1 MDWENERFVKLYTR
15 DTPDW
20 VVLSWEARAL
30 FLFLMRKVDR
40 AGVLTTRH
48 GIRGVAALVGMP
60 VDVVER
66 ALPELVEDGC
76 VVQHDGSFGL
86 ANFADAQEAR
96 QSNAAR
102 QRASRSRKRGHE
114 DVAGTAHEPDVSGGH
129 TASRDVTRGHAE
141 SHRVTTRLDQTR
153 SDQTRLEEEGEMSG
167 ADATRP
173 RLAETEAVDNSVAC
187 EPQPACSSRP
197 AHGTAPERAHLPQD
211 ATNAPTPQ
219 VDSGPEFQPASDP
232 PTRSGE
238 ALVLAL
244 VPAHPK
250 ADPVRAFAEAAVTA
264 LNRET
269 GHTYRADSEAVLKSA
284 RQLVAKRFTPADAIA
299 VVEAKVAAWRH
310 DPKMAEYLRP
320 TTLLRP
326 SNFAAY
332 VDDLRAGN
340 KPRVGQHDR
349 RGPSPQ
355 HTSVLGAL
363 LDRQAELEALEQAGA
378 MS

>member
-102 QRASRSRKRGHE
+102 QRASRSRKREHE
-114 DVAGTAHEPDVSGGH
+114 DLDGTADASGADTG
-129 TASRDVTRGHAE
+129 SRDVTRGHAE

-153 SDQTRLEEEGEMSG
+153 TDQTRLEEEGEMSG

-173 RLAETEAVDNSVAC
+173 HASQPTVVDNSVDR
-187 EPQPACSSRP
+187 EPPRAATS
-197 AHGTAPERAHLPQD
+197 PEPD
-211 ATNAPTPQ
+211 A
-219 VDSGPEFQPASDP
+219 GL
-232 PTRSGE
+232 
-238 ALVLAL
+238 ALVL
-244 VPAHPK
+244 VEPK
-250 ADPVRAFAEAAVTA
+250 ADPIRAFAEAAVGA
-264 LNRET
+264 LNLAT
-269 GHTYRADSEAVLKSA
+269 GHAYRADSEAVLKSA
-284 RQLVAKRFTPADAIA
+284 RTLVAKRFTPADAIA

-332 VDDLRAGN
+332 IDDLRAGN
-340 KPRVGQHDR
+340 RPTRSTNHR
-349 RGPSPQ
+349 RPP
-355 HTSVLGAL
+355 TSASALAGVLDL
-363 LDRQAELEALEQAGA
+363 ITTTESEEFHEAC
-378 MS
+378 